1 MTYLSID
8 TKTKQAQKFLELMET
23 LPFVKILEEPNSV
36 TKNAIED
43 ARKGKTKK
51 AKSLDQLFVDLKR

>member
-8 TKTKQAQKFLELMET
+8 TKTKQAQKLLELMET

-36 TKNAIED
+36 TKSAIED

-51 AKSLDQLFVDLKR
+51 VNSLDQLFSDLKK